1 MSSHCL
7 LCLQLPVK
15 MVRCGQHATLAVQL
29 ANSAA
34 SSGPSWAR
42 KSSSFVAA
50 PPIAEEDSSAEA
62 SSQSAS
68 PTPPVSLAAGVLN
81 GTGSAVAAD
90 VSSRKEAALAAQ
102 PTHVGQRGAHVA
114 ALLPQAASASDER
127 QSVSPPWQNGAGVPQ
142 GIASAMNDAA
152 GIPGAA
158 HAESNARGAQPQQAP
173 SGSHGAPPTHAS
185 DVFRE
190 PQPCG
195 GSAGGSLP
203 PTSRGLSAAA
213 PAAAVQLGEN
223 EISARESRYIEGR
236 VAGSCVK
243 LAQLHPAGSMAA
255 QQRILAD
262 SAGGTTCQTSPTAPP
277 SDDVR
282 V

>member
-1 MSSHCL
+1 ML

-29 ANSAA
+29 ASPAG

-68 PTPPVSLAAGVLN
+68 PPPPVALAAGAQN
-81 GTGSAVAAD
+81 GTGSAVAAV
-90 VSSRKEAALAAQ
+90 VSSRKEVELAAQ
-102 PTHVGQRGAHVA
+102 PKHIGQKGMRSA
-114 ALLPQAASASDER
+114 ALLSQGISASGDG
-127 QSVSPPWQNGAGVPQ
+127 QPASQPWQNGAGMPQ
-142 GIASAMNDAA
+142 GSVSATNNAA
-152 GIPGAA
+152 AAPGAA
-158 HAESNARGAQPQQAP
+158 QAESDTRGAQPQQALT
-173 SGSHGAPPTHAS
+173 GSQAAAPTTAG

-195 GSAGGSLP
+195 GSLP
-203 PTSRGLSAAA
+203 PPSRTL
-213 PAAAVQLGEN
+213 PAAGPATAVQLGSDES
-223 EISARESRYIEGR
+223 SARGSRYIEGR

-262 SAGGTTCQTSPTAPP
+262 SAGGPSCQTPP
-277 SDDVR
+277 YCTSHK
-282 V
+282 

>member
-1 MSSHCL
+1 M
-7 LCLQLPVK
+7 QLPVK

-29 ANSAA
+29 ASSAA

-68 PTPPVSLAAGVLN
+68 PPPPVALAAGAQN
-81 GTGSAVAAD
+81 GTGSAVAAV
-90 VSSRKEAALAAQ
+90 VSSRKEVELAAQ
-102 PTHVGQRGAHVA
+102 PKHIGQKGMRSA
-114 ALLPQAASASDER
+114 ALLSQGISASGDG
-127 QSVSPPWQNGAGVPQ
+127 QPASQPWQNGAGMPQ
-142 GIASAMNDAA
+142 ESASATNNAA
-152 GIPGAA
+152 AAPGAA
-158 HAESNARGAQPQQAP
+158 QAESDTRGAQPQQALT
-173 SGSHGAPPTHAS
+173 GSHAAPPTTAG

-203 PTSRGLSAAA
+203 PPSRGL
-213 PAAAVQLGEN
+213 PAAGPATGVQFGSDE
-223 EISARESRYIEGR
+223 SSTRGSRYIEGR

-262 SAGGTTCQTSPTAPP
+262 SAGGPSCQPPPTAPP
-277 SDDVR
+277 TNDQHVR
-282 V
+282 LRRIIQS

>member
-1 MSSHCL
+1 
-7 LCLQLPVK
+7 

-50 PPIAEEDSSAEA
+50 PPIAEEDSSAKA

-114 ALLPQAASASDER
+114 ALLPQAASASRER
-127 QSVSPPWQNGAGVPQ
+127 QSVSPPSQNGAGVPQ
-142 GIASAMNDAA
+142 GNAMALNDAA
-152 GIPGAA
+152 GAQGVTRADSI
-158 HAESNARGAQPQQAP
+158 ARGAQPQQAL
-173 SGSHGAPPTHAS
+173 SGSHAAPPTHAG

-203 PTSRGLSAAA
+203 ATSRGLSAAA
-213 PAAAVQLGEN
+213 PAAAMQLGGDQT
-223 EISARESRYIEGR
+223 STRGSCYIEGR
-236 VAGSCVK
+236 VGGSHVK

-262 SAGGTTCQTSPTAPP
+262 SAGGTSCQTSSMAHPT
-277 SDDVR
+277 DDQHLSPKRTVWS
-282 V
+282 